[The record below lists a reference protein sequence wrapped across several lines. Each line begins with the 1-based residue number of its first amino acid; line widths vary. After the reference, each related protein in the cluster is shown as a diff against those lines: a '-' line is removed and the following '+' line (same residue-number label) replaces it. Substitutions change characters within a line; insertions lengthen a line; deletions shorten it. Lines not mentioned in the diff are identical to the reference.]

1 MQEGNALPAT
11 LREVRSQMHTV
22 LHSGGRLFPGSIR
35 HSSEYFGVF
44 CLLLGMVFI
53 YLFVIG
59 QMLLV

>member
-11 LREVRSQMHTV
+11 VREVRSQMHK
-22 LHSGGRLFPGSIR
+22 LFFILEADFS